1 MPASGKPARTKRS
14 VPPALA
20 ETPIVKQVTVHE
32 AKTNLSRLLD
42 DVLAGHTV
50 IIARRDKP
58 VVRLEPVEPVR
69 KRQFGRYKGM
79 FEIGPEF
86 FEPLPED
93 ELKAWEGD

>member
-1 MPASGKPARTKRS
+1 MAARAKSDRKEQTSPRPS
-14 VPPALA
+14 A
-20 ETPIVKQVTVHE
+20 EAPVVKQVTVHE

-42 DVLAGHTV
+42 EALAGHTV

-58 VVRLEPVEPVR
+58 VVKLEPIEPVR
-69 KRQFGRYKGM
+69 RRQFGRYKGQ

>member
-1 MPASGKPARTKRS
+1 M
-14 VPPALA
+14 
-20 ETPIVKQVTVHE
+20 VKQVTVHE

-42 DVLAGHTV
+42 DALAGHTI

-58 VVRLEPVEPVR
+58 VVRLEPVEPIR
-69 KRQFGRYKGM
+69 KRQFGRLKGKIAID
-79 FEIGPEF
+79 ERF